1 MVSNM
6 LASNIVER
14 GFESCLRQSKDYKI
28 SVVKSVLRSHL
39 WEIKNGLLRRTGDLK
54 KGSIHMKFSMTG
66 QDKSGL
72 FNTGDCLIQVTTW
85 AGLTV
90 CCFYTKY
97 TVLKS
102 NSKD

>member
-1 MVSNM
+1 
-6 LASNIVER
+6 
-14 GFESCLRQSKDYKI
+14 
-28 SVVKSVLRSHL
+28 
-39 WEIKNGLLRRTGDLK
+39 
-54 KGSIHMKFSMTG
+54 MKFSMTG
-66 QDKSGL
+66 QDKRDL

-102 NSKD
+102 NSKDQIAWTQDNNAGADPGFQDRGDALKKNYGERREVQNFWGYFM

>member
-1 MVSNM
+1 
-6 LASNIVER
+6 
-14 GFESCLRQSKDYKI
+14 
-28 SVVKSVLRSHL
+28 
-39 WEIKNGLLRRTGDLK
+39 
-54 KGSIHMKFSMTG
+54 MKFSMTG

-102 NSKD
+102 NSKDQIAWTQDNNAGADPGFQDRGDALKKNYGERREVQNFRGYFM